1 MYPYEILPGIDMYVI
16 CLSLAALSAI
26 IIYRLLADRA
36 KIGARLQNLCIFT
49 AIGAI
54 AFGYLSAV
62 FFQAFY
68 NIKKYG
74 KFVINSSTGA
84 TFYGGLIGGALFFLL
99 VYFLVG
105 KKIFPDGRH
114 KKSFFTIADI
124 AACCI
129 AIAHALGRVGCLMV
143 GCCYGKETDAW
154 YGIYMV
160 DLEKKVIP
168 TQLFEAIFLLI
179 LFAVFVLMVKNKMT
193 YCLQIY
199 LCAYGVWRFIIEY
212 FRDDYRGTT
221 IIEATTPSQ
230 LTAIFMVAAGILL
243 IVLQRKL
250 QTAGAVEVKAD
261 KDQDEEYEYAE
272 DYEYDYGEK
281 KEEDEQK

>member
-1 MYPYEILPGIDMYVI
+1 MYPYEILPGIDLYVI
-16 CLSLAALSAI
+16 CLSLAALSAVI
-26 IIYRLLADRA
+26 VYRFMADRA
-36 KIGARLQNLCIFT
+36 KIGAKLQNLCIFT
-49 AIGAI
+49 AVGAI

-62 FFQAFY
+62 VFQAFY

-99 VYFLVG
+99 IYFLVG

-129 AIAHALGRVGCLMV
+129 AIAHALGRIGCLMV
-143 GCCYGKETDAW
+143 GCCYGKVTDAW

-160 DLEKKVIP
+160 DLGVKVIP
-168 TQLFEAIFLLI
+168 TQLFESIFLMI
-179 LFAVFVLMVKNKMT
+179 LFAVFLLMIKNKKT

-199 LCAYGVWRFIIEY
+199 LCAYGVWRFVIEY
-212 FRDDYRGTT
+212 LRDDYRGST

-230 LTAIFMVAAGILL
+230 LTAIFMVAAAVLL
-243 IVLQRKL
+243 IVLQRKI
-250 QTAGAVEVKAD
+250 QTAGALESGVDRDTE
-261 KDQDEEYEYAE
+261 EEYEYAE
-272 DYEYDYGEK
+272 DYEYDYSEK
-281 KEEDEQK
+281 KEDNEQK